1 MKLSQ
6 NFSGPH
12 RLPDAMPKP
21 HTFQVGESSDPRC
34 LNELSDLGPKALDIK
49 VTTPIPLSWFST
61 LEGFHVQ
68 ALSLGGAYI
77 GTGSTPH
84 AALVALQQSIAED
97 VRLFKLEPFLGK
109 RATDFG
115 HEWAERLARFV
126 DLCPGTQGA
135 S

>member
-1 MKLSQ
+1 
-6 NFSGPH
+6 
-12 RLPDAMPKP
+12 
-21 HTFQVGESSDPRC
+21 
-34 LNELSDLGPKALDIK
+34 LSDLGPQALDIK

-61 LEGFHVQ
+61 LERFHVQ

-109 RATDFG
+109 KATDFG